1 MNTNERSLTY
11 KKIMPL
17 ILVYVV
23 MVGLSIVANFLNPGF
38 LSLSHIWTIVR
49 QMSFLGIVCI
59 GQTLVILT
67 GGIDLSMQ
75 YTLVLCNV
83 VSAQVISGQN
93 ENTWMAL
100 AVSILISAVIG
111 LINGFGVYFLRIP
124 AMIMT
129 LATGSAVWGIAYIYC
144 NGAPKGKTSEILS
157 FIANGKIGGI
167 INGASLIWIILSV
180 AVILV
185 LKFTVFG
192 RTVYA
197 VGVNRESAN
206 YSGINVPATLIG
218 IYVAA
223 SVLAGISGFILLGY
237 TGTSYLSTGESYNMD
252 SIASVVVGGTSIMGG
267 SGSYVG
273 TIAGVGIMI
282 IINSLMTVLN
292 MAESGK
298 QMVQGLIIIVLLVI
312 VYGRKDRE

>member
-1 MNTNERSLTY
+1 M
-11 KKIMPL
+11 
-17 ILVYVV
+17 
-23 MVGLSIVANFLNPGF
+23 
-38 LSLSHIWTIVR
+38 
-49 QMSFLGIVCI
+49 
-59 GQTLVILT
+59 ILT

-111 LINGFGVYFLRIP
+111 LINGFGVYFLKIP

-167 INGASLIWIILSV
+167 INGASLIWMLLSV

-237 TGTSYLSTGESYNMD
+237 TVTSYPDVVKADALHPAGYNVLYPGFLD
-252 SIASVVVGGTSIMGG
+252 KCRERNRQLHVW
-267 SGSYVG
+267 
-273 TIAGVGIMI
+273 TINEEKDMRMLCEAGVDAI
-282 IINSLMTVLN
+282 ITNYPDIAKKIRDEYRFGELQPEL
-292 MAESGK
+292 
-298 QMVQGLIIIVLLVI
+298 VQRILQN
-312 VYGRKDRE
+312 

>member
-1 MNTNERSLTY
+1 MKTTEKSLTY

-17 ILVYVV
+17 ILVYAV
-23 MVGLSIVANFLNPGF
+23 MVGLGIIANILTPGF
-38 LSLSHIWTIVR
+38 LSLSHIGTIVR

-67 GGIDLSMQ
+67 GGIDLSLQ

-83 VSAQVISGQN
+83 VSAQLIAGQN
-93 ENTWMAL
+93 SNTWKAL
-100 AVSILISAVIG
+100 AVSILISAAVG
-111 LINGFGVYFLRIP
+111 ALNAFGVYFLRIP

-144 NGAPKGKTSEILS
+144 NGAPKGKTSEILN
-157 FIANGKIGGI
+157 FIANGKIGGV
-167 INGASLIWIILSV
+167 INGASLIWILLSV

-192 RTVYA
+192 RSVYA
-197 VGVNRESAN
+197 IGVNREGAR
-206 YSGINVPATLIG
+206 YSGIPVPGVLAG
-218 IYVAA
+218 IYIIA

-237 TGTSYLSTGESYNMD
+237 TGTSYLSTGDGYNMD
-252 SIASVVVGGTSIMGG
+252 SIAAVVVGGTSIMGG

-312 VYGRKDRE
+312 VYGRKEKE

>member
-1 MNTNERSLTY
+1 MNTNEKSLFY

-17 ILVYVV
+17 ILVYAV
-23 MVGLSIVANFLNPGF
+23 MVGLGIIANILNPGF
-38 LSLSHIWTIVR
+38 LSFSHIGTIIR
-49 QMSFLGIVCI
+49 QMSFLGIMCI
-59 GQTLVILT
+59 GQTIVILT
-67 GGIDLSMQ
+67 GGIDLSLQ

-83 VSAQVISGQN
+83 VSAQLIAGNN
-93 ENTWMAL
+93 ENTLMAL
-100 AVSILISAVIG
+100 GVSILISAVIG
-111 LINGFGVYFLRIP
+111 ALNGIGVYYLKIP

-129 LATGSAVWGIAYIYC
+129 LATGTAVWGIAYIYC
-144 NGAPKGKTSEILS
+144 NGAPKGRASEILS
-157 FIANGKIGGI
+157 FIANGKIGGV
-167 INGASLIWIILSV
+167 INGASLIWIILS
-180 AVILV
+180 ILTIII

-192 RTVYA
+192 RSIYA
-197 VGVNRESAN
+197 IGVNRESAK
-206 YSGINVPATLIG
+206 YSGINVPGVLIG
-218 IYVAA
+218 IYITA

-237 TGTSYLSTGESYNMD
+237 TGTSYLSTGDGYNMD

-292 MAESGK
+292 MAEYGK

-312 VYGRKDRE
+312 VYGRKEKE

>member
-1 MNTNERSLTY
+1 
-11 KKIMPL
+11 
-17 ILVYVV
+17 
-23 MVGLSIVANFLNPGF
+23 
-38 LSLSHIWTIVR
+38 
-49 QMSFLGIVCI
+49 
-59 GQTLVILT
+59 
-67 GGIDLSMQ
+67 MQ

-111 LINGFGVYFLRIP
+111 LINGFGVYFLKIP

-167 INGASLIWIILSV
+167 INRASLIWMLLSV

-252 SIASVVVGGTSIMGG
+252 SIAAVVVGGTSIMGG